1 MTAAT
6 PLHPDPILAALCE
19 DLVARHGCHTAI
31 LYGSHAR
38 GDARDDS
45 DYDIAGFGPGASAI
59 RDARTLQGRYVDV
72 FVYPEAMLAQP
83 DSAMLKLREGVI
95 LFQREDAGTTLLR
108 ELDRVFK
115 AGPPPLPPDEAQA
128 RRVWAW
134 KMLDRAGRGEEG
146 DVEGDYRR
154 VWLLTALLEDYFT
167 LRDRWFLGPK
177 EAMRWLDR
185 EDRQSA
191 AAFRAAL
198 RPQGTIGEIEAL
210 VERVVGP
217 RQ

>member
-1 MTAAT
+1 MTSAT
-6 PLHPDPILAALCE
+6 PPDPVLAALCE

-38 GDARDDS
+38 GDARADS
-45 DYDIAGFGPGASAI
+45 DYDIAGFGPRASAL
-59 RDARTLQGRYVDV
+59 RDARMLQGRYVDV
-72 FVYPEAMLAQP
+72 FVYPEAMLAHP
-83 DSAMLKLREGVI
+83 EAAMLKLREGVI
-95 LFQREDAGTTLLR
+95 LFQREDACTTFLR
-108 ELDRVFK
+108 ELERMFR
-115 AGPPPLPPDEAQA
+115 AGPAPLSPDEAQA

-134 KMLDRAGRGEEG
+134 KMLDRVGRGDVG

-167 LRDRWFLGPK
+167 LRDLWFPGPK

-198 RPQGTIGEIEAL
+198 RPHGTIGDIEAL